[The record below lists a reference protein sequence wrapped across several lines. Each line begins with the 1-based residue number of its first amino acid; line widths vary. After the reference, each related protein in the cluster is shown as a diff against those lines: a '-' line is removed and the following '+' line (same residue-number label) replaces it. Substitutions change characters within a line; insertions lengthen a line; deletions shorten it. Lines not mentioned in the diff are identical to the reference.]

1 MAHTFLGV
9 LIVLNAL
16 AGSPAAEM
24 PAQFTLGDYEFIA
37 PQGWQVQRQGTHL
50 LIRNMES
57 GCQILLTEPQLS
69 SGNLEQD
76 AAAVFDTMYKGW
88 QPRMQGPQR
97 YLMSKGVLP
106 KGLPFV
112 MIEAR
117 MGKLNPDGASFAGF
131 EEGAAFVIGSGNQ
144 YALVAVR
151 HSDLP
156 GHINCLRYDTWRRF
170 FNSFTVKNV
179 AIAKA
184 TDDSAARIVG
194 RWTSSESGAVGDYTF
209 AANGRYSY
217 GGAGFGSGHPVDFE
231 GDGSYSVSG
240 SRLTLSRGAQAGP
253 VTIRFVQVNPGGT
266 GWIDRLCMLKTDAM
280 GMENEACY
288 RRQDR

>member
-131 EEGAAFVIGSGNQ
+131 EEGAAFVIGSGSQ
-144 YALVAVR
+144 YAPCRGASQRPARAHQLLAVR
-151 HSDLP
+151 HVETILQQLHSEE
-156 GHINCLRYDTWRRF
+156 RR
-170 FNSFTVKNV
+170 
-179 AIAKA
+179 
-184 TDDSAARIVG
+184 DR
-194 RWTSSESGAVGDYTF
+194 
-209 AANGRYSY
+209 
-217 GGAGFGSGHPVDFE
+217 E
-231 GDGSYSVSG
+231 GD
-240 SRLTLSRGAQAGP
+240 
-253 VTIRFVQVNPGGT
+253 
-266 GWIDRLCMLKTDAM
+266 
-280 GMENEACY
+280 
-288 RRQDR
+288 RRQRREDRGEVDVE